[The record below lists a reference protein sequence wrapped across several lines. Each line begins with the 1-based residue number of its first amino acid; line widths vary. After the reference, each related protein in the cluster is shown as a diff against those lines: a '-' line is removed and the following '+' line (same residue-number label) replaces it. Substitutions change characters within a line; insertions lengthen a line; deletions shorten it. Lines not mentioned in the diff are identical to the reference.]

1 MISLLLG
8 FVVVLD
14 VLKYVFHIDVAAAEQ
29 ETLRQKQKRVLGI
42 RRAQR
47 PPVIVRYAYIS
58 WSDQGENKLWRESFS
73 MKSHHSEIFIR

>member
-1 MISLLLG
+1 MISLLIG

-29 ETLRQKQKRVLGI
+29 ETLLQKQKRVETI
-42 RRAQR
+42 RRAKR

-58 WSDQGENKLWRESFS
+58 
-73 MKSHHSEIFIR
+73 